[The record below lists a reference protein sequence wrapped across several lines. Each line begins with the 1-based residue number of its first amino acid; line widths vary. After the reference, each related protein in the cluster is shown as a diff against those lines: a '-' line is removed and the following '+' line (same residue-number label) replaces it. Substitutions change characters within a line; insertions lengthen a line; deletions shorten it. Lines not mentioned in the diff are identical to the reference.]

1 MSKPCPDC
9 LVLYKIRPARVTAVT
24 DKVEI
29 ELEGGK
35 TKRVRDKDV
44 MLLHP
49 GPLRS
54 LTELTPCSGE
64 IEENWELLQDSTTEL
79 KELSELIYG
88 DYTPATAWAAW
99 QLVEEGI
106 YFSGTPE
113 QITPRPAEA
122 VQEERERRLK
132 KAQEEQAWAE
142 FVARVQRGQ
151 IIEEDR
157 KTLGEVEALALGS
170 RDNSRILNALGVQET
185 PVNAHRLLVK
195 TGYWE
200 RNENPYP
207 RRFGIN
213 ETIRVAA
220 GTSA

>member
-1 MSKPCPDC
+1 MSKLSPDC

-44 MLLHP
+44 VVLHP
-49 GPLRS
+49 GPLRN

-64 IEENWELLQDSTTEL
+64 IEENWELLEGSTTEI

-106 YFSGTPE
+106 YFSGTPQE
-113 QITPRPAEA
+113 ITPRPAEA
-122 VQEERERRLK
+122 VQEERERRLRK
-132 KAQEEQAWAE
+132 EEEERAWTA
-142 FVARVQRGQ
+142 FVERV
-151 IIEEDR
+151 
-157 KTLGEVEALALGS
+157 
-170 RDNSRILNALGVQET
+170 
-185 PVNAHRLLVK
+185 
-195 TGYWE
+195 
-200 RNENPYP
+200 
-207 RRFGIN
+207 
-213 ETIRVAA
+213 
-220 GTSA
+220 